1 MELRF
6 KVTQSK
12 GVDLRHDNTNATLS
26 GWPFRVSNSLYFL
39 FSDCSLTANGL
50 KFPIA
55 NSNFAHKSFIGIEFS
70 KSKVAKAN
78 MSGYSFENNPT
89 AKEAAGFKFQPEL
102 VRKFWDFWFYGPTG
116 NRFFLHVASWL
127 HVLRYV
133 IHFRWPNLC
142 FKNKYKVYKVLV

>member
-12 GVDLRHDNTNATLS
+12 GVDLRHDNTNATVS
-26 GWPFRVSNSLYFL
+26 GWPFRVYSSPYFL
-39 FSDCSLTANGL
+39 FSVCSHSANGL

-78 MSGYSFENNPT
+78 RSGYSFENNPT
-89 AKEAAGFKFQPEL
+89 AIEAAGFKFQPEL
-102 VRKFWDFWFYGPTG
+102 VR
-116 NRFFLHVASWL
+116 
-127 HVLRYV
+127 
-133 IHFRWPNLC
+133 
-142 FKNKYKVYKVLV
+142 